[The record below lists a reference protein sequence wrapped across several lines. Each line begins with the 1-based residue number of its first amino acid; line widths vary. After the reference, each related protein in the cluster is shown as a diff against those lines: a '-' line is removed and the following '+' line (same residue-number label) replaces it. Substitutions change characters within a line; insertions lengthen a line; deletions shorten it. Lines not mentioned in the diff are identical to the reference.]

1 VQQQIS
7 ELFYGTPVDYRRRQP
22 SVVTEDNRG
31 MCAESGL
38 FGSLLAPSAEQQQ
51 GSRSNSVYL
60 NVNEPFCLVATGVQ
74 GSGKS
79 HTVSVVLENC
89 LLPFP
94 VPYASPIVALHK
106 PMAALVLHYD
116 QSETNVCEATGAKG
130 HQFPAMF

>member
-1 VQQQIS
+1 MQRQIC
-7 ELFYGTPVDYRRRQP
+7 ELFYGTPVDYRRKQP

-38 FGSLLAPSAEQQQ
+38 FGSLLAKQQQ

-94 VPYASPIVALHK
+94 VPYASPIVALHR

-116 QSETNVCEATGAKG
+116 QSETNVCEATGAKR
-130 HQFPAMF
+130 HQFLATF